1 MKENIL
7 LLFLI
12 LPILSLSGQHKSKLS
27 RTESFW
33 GLHFD
38 KHISLTDS
46 LIGAKLTEGMVDT
59 LLTLGRLDFIQVD
72 CKGYPGVSS
81 YPTKVGQPAASFE
94 KDPLALIRKVTDN
107 HHVSLFVHFTGI
119 NDVNYLRLHPG
130 QARIQPDGKPDPART
145 SFWGD
150 YSDKL
155 LIPQLKE
162 IALKYKVDGAWLDG
176 EAWAVQPDYQ
186 PAALAEFKKITG
198 IDSIPRKPGDLYYKE
213 FLEFYRKS
221 FIRYIKHYAKEIHQA
236 APGFQLCSNWAFS
249 GMMPEPI
256 PEDIGLNFYSGDNEA
271 NNAVNQAN
279 WHARTLAG
287 QGIPFDLMAWSF
299 TYDYSNNMRAPK
311 TSLQLCQ
318 ELAPVISLGGGVQTY
333 FNQTADISFNRK
345 DFRIIKELADFILPR
360 REFCKGITITP
371 QIALLFSVA
380 GWKESVD
387 VVYQSVKMEKMQG
400 ILNTLLDGQHAVE
413 VIMTHHMLK
422 RLNEFPVVVIPE
434 WQVIEPELET
444 ALRTYVHEG
453 GKLLIVGATATA
465 RFDDLLGVKQLK
477 GAALKRTFLNVNDRF
492 IELNTDAR
500 SVESLP
506 GTTVLSKVFSMD
518 NLVSPSEVST
528 TIRDYGKGKIAGIY
542 VALGESYLN
551 NTSPVIRDLVSDIIT
566 RLLPNPIVSVEGS
579 HKVNIV
585 PTTKNGKMLIQLI
598 NTSGDHSNG
607 DVKGIDEIPPLY
619 DLKVSVLTKSKPTI
633 VLLQPGGTV
642 LKYKYAKGRAEII
655 VPKLLIHNILEIE
668 QK

>member
-1 MKENIL
+1 MKKNVL
-7 LLFLI
+7 FLFLI
-12 LPILSLSGQHKSKLS
+12 LPILSLSGQNKSKLS
-27 RTESFW
+27 RTDSFW

-38 KHISLTDS
+38 KHISLSDS

-59 LLTLGRLDFIQVD
+59 LLKLGRLDFIQVD

-81 YPTKVGQPAASFE
+81 YPTEVGQPATSFD
-94 KDPLALIRKVTDN
+94 KDPLALIRKVTEK

-130 QARIQPDGKPDPART
+130 QARVQPDGKPDPART

-162 IALKYKVDGAWLDG
+162 IALKYNVDGAWIDG

-186 PAALAEFKKITG
+186 PAALAEFKKTTG
-198 IDSIPRKPGDLYYKE
+198 IDSIPKKPGDLYYKQ
-213 FLEFYRKS
+213 FLEFYRQA
-221 FIRYIKHYAKEIHQA
+221 FIRYIKHYTKEIHQA
-236 APGFQLCSNWAFS
+236 APAFQLCSNWAFS

-271 NNAVNQAN
+271 DNSVNQAN

-299 TYDYSNNMRAPK
+299 TYDYGNDMRNPK

-318 ELAPVISLGGGVQTY
+318 ELAPVISLGGGVQIY

-345 DFRIIKELADFILPR
+345 DFRIIKEVANFIIPR

-380 GWKESVD
+380 GWKQSVD
-387 VVYQSVKMEKMQG
+387 VVYQSAKTEKMRG
-400 ILNTLLDGQHAVE
+400 ILKTLLDGQHAVE
-413 VIMTHHMLK
+413 VIMTHQMLK
-422 RLNEFPVVVIPE
+422 RLNEFPIVVLPE
-434 WQVIEPELET
+434 WQVIEPEIES
-444 ALRTYVHEG
+444 ALRKYVNQG

-465 RFDDLLGVKQLK
+465 RFDDLLGVKQVK
-477 GAALKRTFLNVNDRF
+477 GVEVKRTYLNLDDRF
-492 IELNTDAR
+492 TEIDTETRTVQPL
-500 SVESLP
+500 S
-506 GTTVLSKVFSMD
+506 GTTQLSHVFSLD
-518 NLVSPSEVST
+518 NPDSHCEVSA
-528 TIRDYGKGKIAGIY
+528 TIRDCGKGKIAGIY
-542 VALGESYLN
+542 VSLGEPYLDSS
-551 NTSPVIRDLVSDIIT
+551 SPVIRDLFSKIMT
-566 RLLPNPIVSVEGS
+566 QLLPNPIVTVEGT

-585 PTTKNGKMLIQLI
+585 PATKNGKILIQLI

-607 DVKGIDEIPPLY
+607 GVKGIDEIPSLY
-619 DLKVSVLTKSKPTI
+619 DLKVSVLTKKPTS
-633 VLLQPGGTV
+633 VLLQPEGKT
-642 LKYKYAKGRAEII
+642 LTYKYVDGRAVIRI
-655 VPKLLIHNILEIE
+655 PKILIHNILEIN
-668 QK
+668 Q